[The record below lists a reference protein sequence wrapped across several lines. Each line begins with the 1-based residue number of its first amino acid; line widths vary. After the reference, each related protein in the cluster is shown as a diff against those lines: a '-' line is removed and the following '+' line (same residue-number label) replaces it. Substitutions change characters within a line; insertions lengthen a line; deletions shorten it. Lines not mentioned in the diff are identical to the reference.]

1 MDALFIDDSWSARP
15 QVEMCIDVTSEAI
28 CWENIHLKVVFP
40 HATTEYE
47 QKQSYT
53 YAILSSFH

>member
-1 MDALFIDDSWSARP
+1 
-15 QVEMCIDVTSEAI
+15 MCIDVTSEAI

-53 YAILSSFH
+53 YAIQSSFH